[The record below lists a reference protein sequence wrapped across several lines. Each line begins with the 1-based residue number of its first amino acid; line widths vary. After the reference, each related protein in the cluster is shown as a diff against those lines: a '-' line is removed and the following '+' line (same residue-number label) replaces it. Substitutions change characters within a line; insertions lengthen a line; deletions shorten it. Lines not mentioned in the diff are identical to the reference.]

1 MYSNLQSCHP
11 FCDVPGLNEDVDAG
25 DTTGRGKR
33 SFSLPALFH
42 WVNRWC
48 KELSGVDRA
57 DVGRGAGQE
66 PGRREDM
73 DTENGEEAGESE
85 REGEQQGEEGT
96 NGMGDGQRRQG
107 SRRQQPTSSHDST
120 HDSHEKGPS
129 LLPSTIDAAEVVIVR
144 CARARRGKE
153 AMEEA
158 FLEAE
163 ASWAVE
169 DAAEDAGDAEEV
181 EEGHAAT
188 TDGDGEAGGTN
199 VVNGSSE
206 KENLSSAAINH
217 TTADSAGDD
226 AGGGLAEHIE
236 VTGEVTRRDEGEDTE
251 AAVARGAGSGGGGSG
266 TGSGDGGDGQR
277 CAEGEG
283 GDGGD
288 EAGECA
294 AIRKEGRDRKAQ
306 NVSTVEEYEESL
318 PLSCR

>member
-1 MYSNLQSCHP
+1 M
-11 FCDVPGLNEDVDAG
+11 DAG

-85 REGEQQGEEGT
+85 REGEQQGT

-188 TDGDGEAGGTN
+188 TDGEGEAGGTN

-226 AGGGLAEHIE
+226 AGGGMSEPIE

-251 AAVARGAGSGGGGSG
+251 AAVARGAGSGGGSG